1 MTAELL
7 EAFAA
12 EDKLLANLKARAAL
26 RGVAIYLLDD
36 DRGRDLYLAVQGVWQ
51 REFKTPAEVSDFL
64 DLIEGR
70 S

>member
-7 EAFAA
+7 KAFAA

-26 RGVAIYLLDD
+26 RGVAIYLVDD
-36 DRGRDLYLAVQGVWQ
+36 GRGRDLYLAVQGVWQ
-51 REFKTPAEVSDFL
+51 REFKTTGEVASFL

-70 S
+70 A